1 MNKVELDAQVNKLSV
16 CNVCRSNLPQN
27 TTYNKKNLDIQ
38 TFFTLNSN
46 KFGQH

>member
-27 TTYNKKNLDIQ
+27 TTYNKNEFRHSDLLYFK
-38 TFFTLNSN
+38 
-46 KFGQH
+46 H